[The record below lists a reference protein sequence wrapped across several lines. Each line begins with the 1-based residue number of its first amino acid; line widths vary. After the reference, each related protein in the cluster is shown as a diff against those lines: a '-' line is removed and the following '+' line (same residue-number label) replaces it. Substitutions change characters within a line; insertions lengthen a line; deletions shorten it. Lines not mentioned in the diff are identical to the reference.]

1 MPLGSAPTSKID
13 IDFIRAQG
21 AASEGQIWFQ
31 PPRQKVGTTML
42 DGTAVPVKLVNGVAS
57 IDLVRLPHGT
67 YRVIE
72 QFKGRPDRWYDFS
85 LPLTAPAEIQYE
97 DIVSTVPIPDRFTYV
112 AKINGVSPDP
122 TTGNM
127 ELEAIEGPQGPKGD
141 KGDKGDPGTNGTNG
155 TNGLDGAAGP
165 KGDKGDK
172 GDPGDDGADGT
183 NGLDGAA
190 GPKGDKGDKGDP
202 GDDGADGAPGTPG
215 TNGTDGKD
223 ASELYPSSEAGYKA
237 WTADPQLC
245 AADFN
250 HNGGVLLLMRFQW
263 KDPSSLLS
271 ELGFCVSSA
280 ASGPGAYS
288 GVAVYADGQGVVARL
303 GQSNDAGAQWTSQGP
318 KSVALASAVSGM
330 VEGAFY
336 WGAILWNG
344 SGAGKIAGVPATI
357 LLTLANVGKR
367 RSVYLTGQSTFPSTI
382 DIAAATLNNATYW
395 MTAK

>member
-13 IDFIRAQG
+13 IDYTRAQG
-21 AASEGQIWFQ
+21 TPSTGRILFQ
-31 PPRQKVGTTML
+31 PPRQPLGSTML
-42 DGTAVPVKLVNGVAS
+42 SNAAVPVDLIGGVATV
-57 IDLVRLPHGT
+57 DLARLPAGT
-67 YRVIE
+67 YKAIE
-72 QFKGRPDRWYDFS
+72 QLDGLTQRSFDFA
-85 LPLTAPAEIQYE
+85 LPLTAPASIRYE
-97 DIVSTVPIPDRFTYV
+97 DIVQVAPVPARFTYV
-112 AKINGVSPDP
+112 AKINGISPNP
-122 TTGNM
+122 TTGNI
-127 ELEAIEGPQGPKGD
+127 ELEALEGPQGP
-141 KGDKGDPGTNGTNG
+141 PGTNGTNG

-172 GDPGDDGADGT
+172 GDPGDDGANGT

-202 GDDGADGAPGTPG
+202 GDDGADGAPGSP
-215 TNGTDGKD
+215 GTDGKD

-263 KDPSSLLS
+263 KDVATSLT
-271 ELGFCVSSA
+271 ELGFCVTSA

-288 GVAVYADGQGVVARL
+288 GVAVYADGQAVVNRL
-303 GQSNDAGAQWTSQGP
+303 GQSNDAGAQWTTQGP
-318 KSVALASAVSGM
+318 KSVALASAVTGM
-330 VEGAFY
+330 VDGAFY

-344 SGAGKIAGVPATI
+344 SGAGKIAGVPATM

-367 RSVYLTGQSTFPSTI
+367 RSVYLTGQSSFPSTI
-382 DIAAATLNNATYW
+382 DISAATLNNATYW